1 MIRSKIEARERAL
14 ELAVKCFDAQSRFG
28 AQNVVG
34 FAKVFEQYLIG
45 DVELPEV
52 FDDNGHFKELLEV
65 AQREMEKINKRN
77 NDLFDDFI
85 KSLPEDVI
93 RDKGLVGLIPCKSE
107 AE

>member
-1 MIRSKIEARERAL
+1 MIKSKIDARERAL
-14 ELAVKCFDAQSRFG
+14 DLAMSFCKGVTMSDELVVRCASCF
-28 AQNVVG
+28 
-34 FAKVFEQYLIG
+34 ETYLIG
-45 DVELPEV
+45 DAELPEV
-52 FDDNGHFKELLEV
+52 FDDNGYLKELFEV

-85 KSLPEDVI
+85 KSLPEDFI

>member
-1 MIRSKIEARERAL
+1 MIKSKLDARERAL
-14 ELAVKCFDAQSRFG
+14 ELVVKTFETSNSFSSNLFMDW
-28 AQNVVG
+28 V
-34 FAKVFEQYLIG
+34 KMFEQYLIG
-45 DVELPEV
+45 DAELPEV
-52 FDDNGHFKELLEV
+52 FDDNGHLKELFEV

>member
-1 MIRSKIEARERAL
+1 MIKSKIDARERAL
-14 ELAVKCFDAQSRFG
+14 ELAIEWRKAMPNSLAETTESMAEKFTKF
-28 AQNVVG
+28 
-34 FAKVFEQYLIG
+34 LIG
-45 DVELPEV
+45 DAELPEV
-52 FDDNGHFKELLEV
+52 FDDNGYFKELFEV

-107 AE
+107 NE